1 VRFFDASSTR
11 KYSLQLGALDYLH
24 QHRLSSRETLD
35 RPFRLP
41 TILVGDGRLG
51 GISSTLSAYETLL
64 LRGYD
69 VSAVILEDRCLSN
82 DKFLLSYLR
91 NR

>member
-1 VRFFDASSTR
+1 MAYLIVHTNFITARRIRLIYINTLLDSVT
-11 KYSLQLGALDYLH
+11 LGRH
-24 QHRLSSRETLD
+24 
-35 RPFRLP
+35 FRLP
-41 TILVGDGRLG
+41 IILVGDGRLG
-51 GISSTLSAYETLL
+51 GISGTLSAYETLL

-69 VSAVILEDRCLSN
+69 VSAVVLEDCGSSN